1 MANAPASNAYRI
13 VEVPE
18 PMKAMQDRFGREG
31 SYVGLSEV
39 ESPWVPFGD
48 NAAIRHLAFDVRNN
62 VY

>member
-31 SYVGLSEV
+31 SYVGSL
-39 ESPWVPFGD
+39 
-48 NAAIRHLAFDVRNN
+48 R
-62 VY
+62 